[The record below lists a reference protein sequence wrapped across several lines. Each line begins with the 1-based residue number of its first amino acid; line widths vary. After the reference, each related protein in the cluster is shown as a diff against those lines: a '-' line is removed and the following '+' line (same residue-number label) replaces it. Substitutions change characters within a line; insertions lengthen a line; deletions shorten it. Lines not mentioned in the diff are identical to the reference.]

1 MSSKSCLAVA
11 AEAAERVNAMLVAKG
26 KLKINGVTGR
36 SSGDLFTTE
45 VEIND
50 APLPARNV
58 LTKGIFQEEVI
69 NYYETII
76 FEWDRA
82 LYLHIQ
88 APTVDAV
95 EKALARINMV
105 IREHTKEDA
114 NFTDPTAELVQQQ
127 IAESNAMA
135 AAAITLLTAQAA
147 GHHYI
152 QDKIFVGLEHA
163 PVTYPVREK
172 ILGPGSSYIDH
183 IKTTT
188 GANVTLRGKGSG
200 FLDPNSGR
208 EAFEPLHIHI
218 T

>member
-58 LTKGIFQEEVI
+58 LTKGIFQEEICRSTRAVMSTRGRYMSAAEKM
-69 NYYETII
+69 NASSG
-76 FEWDRA
+76 DRA

-163 PVTYPVREK
+163 PVTLPCTRED
-172 ILGPGSSYIDH
+172 SWSWEYIY
-183 IKTTT
+183 
-188 GANVTLRGKGSG
+188 
-200 FLDPNSGR
+200 
-208 EAFEPLHIHI
+208 
-218 T
+218 